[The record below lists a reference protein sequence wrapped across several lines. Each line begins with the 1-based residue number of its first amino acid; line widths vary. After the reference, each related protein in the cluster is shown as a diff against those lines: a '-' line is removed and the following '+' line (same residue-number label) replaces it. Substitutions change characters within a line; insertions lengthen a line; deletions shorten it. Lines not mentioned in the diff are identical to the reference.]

1 VPRNERQKE
10 ARRKEGI
17 AQARQEMLDRRAM
30 SKEQFDRYYKMQTL
44 EQQRAAASSRAERD
58 ALSAELNLM
67 RAGAA
72 IQSAQA
78 TAERYKQSEERQ
90 RAEATLRYAGDALE
104 ALTDSQAQFQ
114 ASLKKMKKG
123 ERGRAIDARNEQIK
137 ALQDQMDAARNI
149 LMSGMGAPSPG
160 AASLLDNVG
169 VTRAF

>member
-1 VPRNERQKE
+1 
-10 ARRKEGI
+10 
-17 AQARQEMLDRRAM
+17 
-30 SKEQFDRYYKMQTL
+30 
-44 EQQRAAASSRAERD
+44 
-58 ALSAELNLM
+58 M

-123 ERGRAIDARNEQIK
+123 ERERAIDARNEQIK
-137 ALQDQMDAARNI
+137 ALRDQMDAARNS
-149 LMSGMGAPSPG
+149 LMKDMYAPSPG
-160 AASLLDNVG
+160 AASPFDAFG
-169 VTRAF
+169 TTRAF